1 MRIRAF
7 YRVPSKKEI
16 LVVACYPSAVPDNS
30 TPSGGRI
37 LGKEELQHIRNNLN
51 NMLTN
56 KNPKWTIK
64 IVLEDDFLKS
74 ILGLEYKTQTKTNQS
89 FDNSEYMELLTI
101 NPLKTPRSSIDLSSS
116 TPKALSKVPIEDIIE
131 VFI

>member
-7 YRVPSKKEI
+7 YRIPIKKEI
-16 LVVACYPSAVPDNS
+16 LVVACFSNAAQDNS
-30 TPSGGRI
+30 TPSGDRI
-37 LGKEELQHIRNNLN
+37 LRKEELQHIHNNLN

-56 KNPKWTIK
+56 KNPKWTIR
-64 IVLEDDFLKS
+64 IVPEDDFLKS

-101 NPLKTPRSSIDLSSS
+101 NLLKTPRSSIDLSST
-116 TPKALSKVPIEDIIE
+116 TPKALS
-131 VFI
+131 